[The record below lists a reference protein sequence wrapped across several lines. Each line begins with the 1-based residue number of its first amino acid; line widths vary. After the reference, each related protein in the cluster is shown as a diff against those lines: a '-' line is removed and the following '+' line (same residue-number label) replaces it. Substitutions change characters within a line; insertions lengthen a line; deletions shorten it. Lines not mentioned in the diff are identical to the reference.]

1 MNHTILELVISSFV
15 IIIITTINTCQ
26 DLSKIQ
32 SPNLYVHRRLSRL
45 FLSLRYHWFR
55 EEGAPTTF
63 CATQVLECL
72 ECLLFLFWPCGLAN
86 RLAGWPARYRGV
98 TPLAW

>member
-32 SPNLYVHRRLSRL
+32 SPNLYVHRQLSRL
-45 FLSLRYHWFR
+45 FLSLVPRR
-55 EEGAPTTF
+55 GAPTTF
-63 CATQVLECL
+63 FATHVLECL
-72 ECLLFLFWPCGLAN
+72 ECLEFRFWPCGLAK